1 MLSQHAYELIKPKL
15 ADQTAFLAEAV
26 REVMRSNPAL
36 EAEEL
41 DTARREVLRAERS
54 AYIGLLRD
62 GVISTD
68 SYEQLVAQ
76 IDAILDNEEGPLWF
90 VTQDALPQR
99 LRLSASDQVDV
110 EELQVQKG
118 AACDG
123 VTLGEAGW
131 PRNLVIASV
140 KRGAQVILPRGDTQ
154 IEAGDILVA
163 VGDQHAI
170 QTARGLCQIKQ
181 DTL

>member
-1 MLSQHAYELIKPKL
+1 
-15 ADQTAFLAEAV
+15 
-26 REVMRSNPAL
+26 
-36 EAEEL
+36 
-41 DTARREVLRAERS
+41 
-54 AYIGLLRD
+54 
-62 GVISTD
+62 
-68 SYEQLVAQ
+68 
-76 IDAILDNEEGPLWF
+76 

-110 EELQVQKG
+110 EELKVEKG
-118 AACDG
+118 AVCDG